1 MPNHT
6 PVVKYTKLPDGKVR
20 FVPTVG
26 VARAVFDY
34 VQKHSGCSRKHAI
47 ETLIKQG
54 YKKSSVG
61 SLITQNLRAGTFSLD
76 NKNIYCESKEYQ
88 PTPTSKKKL
97 VRKLKSPKE
106 VKAVKAPKADKP
118 KANAGIAAL
127 KVDASVLGTQ
137 GFEPKEF
144 LNTLSIIQARALYDE
159 LKQVFGV
166 F

>member
-1 MPNHT
+1 M
-6 PVVKYTKLPDGKVR
+6 
-20 FVPTVG
+20 
-26 VARAVFDY
+26 FDY

-97 VRKLKSPKE
+97 VRKIKPPKE

-127 KVDASVLGTQ
+127 KVDASVLGAQ